1 MRSLI
6 HALGQHPVPGVIAVL
21 MAGAALFGLEIL
33 RLGHRPG
40 ESGFLRVAG
49 YTALGLTVVSLI
61 LIACRFISVELL

>member
-1 MRSLI
+1 
-6 HALGQHPVPGVIAVL
+6 VL